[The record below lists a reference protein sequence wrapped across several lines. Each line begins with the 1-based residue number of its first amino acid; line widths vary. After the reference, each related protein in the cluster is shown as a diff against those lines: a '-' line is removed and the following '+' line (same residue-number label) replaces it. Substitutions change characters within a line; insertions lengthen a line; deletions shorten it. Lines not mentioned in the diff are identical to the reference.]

1 MYKKAKIGIF
11 TVILGVSLALAGCS
25 GAGGG
30 NYVDGTYEGSAQGAK
45 SEVKVAVEI
54 KGEKIANIEIVEH
67 GETQSIID
75 AAVETTIPEIIEKQT
90 TDGVDVVSGASK
102 SSAAVIEAVTEALEG
117 AQK

>member
-1 MYKKAKIGIF
+1 MSKKAKIGIF
-11 TVILGVSLALAGCS
+11 TVVLGASLALAGCS
-25 GAGGG
+25 GAGG

-54 KGEKIANIEIVEH
+54 KGKKIANIEIVEH

-90 TDGVDVVSGASK
+90 TEGVDVVSGASK
-102 SSAAVIEAVTEALEG
+102 SSAAVIEAVAEALEG